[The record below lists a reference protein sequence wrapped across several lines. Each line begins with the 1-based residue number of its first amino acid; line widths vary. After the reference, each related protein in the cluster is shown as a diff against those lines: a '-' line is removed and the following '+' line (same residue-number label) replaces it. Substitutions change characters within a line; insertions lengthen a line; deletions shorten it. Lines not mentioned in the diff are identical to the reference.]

1 MVAGTARLLYVAAEV
16 LFDTRAEAESSLAWQ
31 KI

>member
-1 MVAGTARLLYVAAEV
+1 MVAGTARLLYGAVKV
-16 LFDTRAEAESSLAWQ
+16 LSDARAEAESSLAWQ